1 MITTL
6 ERDEFV
12 RKVEGWRGLCIEDQE
27 NVISN
32 ALERCE
38 LKSRNG
44 SIPNRVGWLLGAAS
58 LIKREV
64 GRVRKRREKTH
75 SAIIEI
81 HAIDRHRNGAPTG
94 LPRAATPGAE
104 RFDGRSER
112 EQICRE
118 VLDSLSPIDRQIAEL
133 CVIQGLQP
141 AEAGRLLSLS
151 RSTTKSRRDRL
162 ILKLRSNP
170 TLQQLISSSGRTPQ

>member
-1 MITTL
+1 MITTM

-12 RKVEGWRGLCIEDQE
+12 RKIEGWSLSIEDQE

-38 LKSRNG
+38 LKSRNA
-44 SIPNRVGWLLGAAS
+44 SIPNRVGWLLEAAS
-58 LIKREV
+58 LIKREIA
-64 GRVRKRREKTH
+64 RERKRREKTH
-75 SAIIEI
+75 SAFIEL
-81 HAIDRHRNGAPTG
+81 HVIDRHRNGVPSG
-94 LPRAATPGAE
+94 LPRVTTREAE
-104 RFDGRSER
+104 PFGGRSER
-112 EQICRE
+112 EQICHE
-118 VLDSLSPIDRQIAEL
+118 ILDSLSPIDRQIAEL

-170 TLQQLISSSGRTPQ
+170 TLQRLISSSGSLPQ